1 MALSGSTQSRQGELT
16 MVELQHR
23 AVPTPALT
31 AFNAA
36 HPAAAVADFSSPEFH
51 PVKQAVKADLNAD
64 QGGLCVYCEKPLA
77 PTEGQVEHIK
87 PKAGA
92 NAHPHL
98 CFTYTNYAHSCTNPK
113 TCGPKK
119 KNGLLPI
126 EPGPGCNTLFAL
138 STDGTIEPIAGL
150 TKAQQHTVRQTRD
163 MLGLNADSNLVDERK
178 RWLAHAIAVLQ
189 QAPNDIQDF
198 LQAAPYRYMLATAL

>member
-1 MALSGSTQSRQGELT
+1 

-23 AVPTPALT
+23 ALPTPALS

-36 HPAAAVADFSSPEFH
+36 QPTATVADFNSRAFQ
-51 PVKQAVKADLNAD
+51 PVKAAVKADLNAD
-64 QGGLCVYCEKPLA
+64 QGGLCVYCEKPLT

-126 EPGPGCNTLFAL
+126 EPGPGCNAQFAL
-138 STDGTIEPIAGL
+138 STDGTIEPIVGL

-163 MLGLNADSNLVDERK
+163 MLGLNADANLVDERK
-178 RWLAHAIAVLQ
+178 RWLENAIAVLQ

-198 LQAAPYRYMLATAL
+198 LHAAPYRYMLATAL